1 VYIVIE
7 NEEQIMNML
16 STIEYESW
24 RQSNWLIVCLYVCVC
39 CDLDAA
45 LSHQILVVR
54 ASPLHSDA
62 TLFSQLLHK
71 TAFRDQSF
79 CLLTSV

>member
-1 VYIVIE
+1 ME
-7 NEEQIMNML
+7 AK
-16 STIEYESW
+16 
-24 RQSNWLIVCLYVCVC
+24 QSANRVFVCLCVC
-39 CDLDAA
+39 CDLDVA

-71 TAFRDQSF
+71 AAFRDQSF